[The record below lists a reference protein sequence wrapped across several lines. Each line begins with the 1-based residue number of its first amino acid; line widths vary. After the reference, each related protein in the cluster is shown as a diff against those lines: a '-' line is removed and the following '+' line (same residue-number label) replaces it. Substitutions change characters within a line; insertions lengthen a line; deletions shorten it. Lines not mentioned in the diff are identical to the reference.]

1 MSLMKKKGP
10 SGVITVHT
18 PFPASLLQSE
28 ECITDVKDTTES
40 RKSTSQQRERT
51 RSTCTSVTPGKR
63 NEWATKQNLLSYTS
77 LRKLQAQLKA
87 EKQQA
92 KEILQPLQDTEN
104 GFMKL
109 EFFLTQRDVAE
120 LRRRELLHKHWT
132 EHVWFPLQ
140 QRVEEHVS
148 SCGPEHA
155 KRRQSL
161 YNQYLHLCNTK
172 GVVFLESYDPREY
185 DPLLLNIKM
194 QQDPLHHI
202 NERPTGKRSHSPLGS
217 GHKHA
222 RTKPEHLTTSHRL
235 FSEPVKS
242 QANKCLQAPSE
253 YAASASINRPVV
265 VETER
270 TKSSRPNTIPLHISV
285 TATSD
290 GRCHQTRCWF
300 SRCGGLHRPA
310 S

>member
-28 ECITDVKDTTES
+28 
-40 RKSTSQQRERT
+40 
-51 RSTCTSVTPGKR
+51 
-63 NEWATKQNLLSYTS
+63 
-77 LRKLQAQLKA
+77 AQLKA